1 MRDETEARG
10 SVQGPFFQRDH
21 HWSRRVA
28 PKCGLDI
35 GSYMTAGA
43 LTFKFLQDSAD
54 DLGTSSKQCERE
66 AIGSCLFLL

>member
-10 SVQGPFFQRDH
+10 AVQGPFFQRDH
-21 HWSRRVA
+21 HRSRRVT
-28 PKCGLDI
+28 PKRKLHI

-43 LTFKFLQDSAD
+43 LTIKFLQDSAD

-66 AIGSCLFLL
+66 ARLTLCTT